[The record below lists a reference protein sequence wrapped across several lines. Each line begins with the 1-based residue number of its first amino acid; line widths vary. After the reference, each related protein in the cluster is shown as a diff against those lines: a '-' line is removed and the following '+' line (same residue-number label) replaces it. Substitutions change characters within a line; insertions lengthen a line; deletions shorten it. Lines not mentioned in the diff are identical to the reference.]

1 MIKLLI
7 KIAIPIIIGILIYN
21 YFFGTVKEK
30 KTSVEVYTK
39 VKDLSLSLVDVMRS
53 EKEKFDEGKYDKA
66 MDKLNDVYNAARN
79 HDEDMTVSEKKELK
93 KLESEKEELKKDI
106 KETSKLDQ
114 KKADEKSKS
123 LNDRLYDLVKRTENL
138 LGKE

>member
-1 MIKLLI
+1 MMRIWLL
-7 KIAIPIIIGILIYN
+7 P
-21 YFFGTVKEK
+21 
-30 KTSVEVYTK
+30 
-39 VKDLSLSLVDVMRS
+39 
-53 EKEKFDEGKYDKA
+53 
-66 MDKLNDVYNAARN
+66 
-79 HDEDMTVSEKKELK
+79 EKKELK

-138 LGKE
+138 LGKEWVFGFLILDTSYWNYDCRLVFILTSNF

>member
-1 MIKLLI
+1 
-7 KIAIPIIIGILIYN
+7 
-21 YFFGTVKEK
+21 
-30 KTSVEVYTK
+30 
-39 VKDLSLSLVDVMRS
+39 MRS

-66 MDKLNDVYNAARN
+66 MDKLNDVYDAARN

-114 KKADEKSKS
+114 KKLMKEV
-123 LNDRLYDLVKRTENL
+123 NRLMIDYTIW
-138 LGKE
+138 